1 VDVFDA
7 LAKARGRGQRVV
19 LVTVL
24 AVDGDAPSS
33 PGAKLV
39 VGDDGV
45 VAGGL
50 GCSEFDAAGVDLA
63 GEAVLHGGPLRQ
75 RRTFPPEPGEAE
87 RALELFA
94 EVHVPEPA
102 VLVLGSTPI
111 ARAVAELSRL
121 VGRRVVLIAP
131 GGDTAVAAGVEVR
144 ADDPVR
150 ALLAAPPGPAD
161 AVVVSEHESPWVGE
175 AVRVALA
182 SDAAYVGLLGSRR
195 HAPAVV
201 RGLREAGVPEASL
214 AKLRTPVG
222 LDLGARTPEEIGLS
236 IVAEVLAA
244 DRGRSGRPLRLDW
257 TAGS

>member
-1 VDVFDA
+1 MDVFDA
-7 LAKARGRGQRVV
+7 LARARASGQRVV

-24 AVDGDAPSS
+24 AVDGEASSS

-45 VAGGL
+45 LAGGL

-63 GEAVLHGGPLRQ
+63 GEAVLGGGPLRV
-75 RRTFPPEPGEAE
+75 RRTFPPDEGDAVE

-102 VLVLGSTPI
+102 LLVLGSTPV
-111 ARAVAELSRL
+111 ARAVADLAHR

-150 ALLAAPPGPAD
+150 ALLAAPPGPSD
-161 AVVVSEHESPWVGE
+161 AVVLSEHESPWVGE

-195 HAPAVV
+195 HAPAVI

-222 LDLGARTPEEIGLS
+222 LDLGARSPDEIGLS

-244 DRGRSGRPLRLDW
+244 DRGRAGGPLRVDW
-257 TAGS
+257 TA